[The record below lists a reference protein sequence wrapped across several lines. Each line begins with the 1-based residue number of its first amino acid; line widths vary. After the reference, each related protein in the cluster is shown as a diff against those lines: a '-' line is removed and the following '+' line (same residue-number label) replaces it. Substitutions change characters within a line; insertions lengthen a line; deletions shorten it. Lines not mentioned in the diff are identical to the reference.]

1 MASLPYLIPTARYKR
16 AVKVGNKVTF
26 KPEDAIVDNGII
38 TDLFWSIDADGYN
51 RVTSVNTLTEFYL
64 QVRT

>member
-38 TDLFWSIDADGYN
+38 TDLFWSITI
-51 RVTSVNTLTEFYL
+51 RL
-64 QVRT
+64 